1 MSLPLLRWLYF
12 FFFNDPATTEIYPL
26 SLHDALPISRLLPI
40 ALPPATALAAAPA
53 FADPPHHARGN
64 GPPPHAGGPH
74 NRDAPPPGW
83 QKKAWRRGDR
93 LPWAEVDRR
102 YWVDDY
108 ARYDL
113 REPGRDRRWVRQS
126 DSEYLLVEIATGL
139 IIDALHR

>member
-1 MSLPLLRWLYF
+1 MTS
-12 FFFNDPATTEIYPL
+12 I
-26 SLHDALPISRLLPI
+26 RLLAI
-40 ALPPATALAAAPA
+40 AVGSAAALAVAPA

-74 NRDAPPPGW
+74 HREAPPPGW
-83 QKKAWRRGDR
+83 QKKAWRRGER

-126 DSEYLLVEIATGL
+126 DNEYLLVEIATGL

>member
-1 MSLPLLRWLYF
+1 MK
-12 FFFNDPATTEIYPL
+12 TT
-26 SLHDALPISRLLPI
+26 RLLAI
-40 ALPPATALAAAPA
+40 ALTTATAFAAAPA

-74 NRDAPPPGW
+74 NREAPPPGW

-102 YWVDDY
+102 YWVNDY

-126 DSEYLLVEIATGL
+126 DNEYLLVEIATGL

>member
-1 MSLPLLRWLYF
+1 MLRH
-12 FFFNDPATTEIYPL
+12 DGGTSMKTT
-26 SLHDALPISRLLPI
+26 RLLAI
-40 ALPPATALAAAPA
+40 ALTTATALAAAPA

-64 GPPPHAGGPH
+64 ARRRMPAYAL
-74 NRDAPPPGW
+74 APPPGW

-113 REPGRDRRWVRQS
+113 RNPGRGQRWVRQS
-126 DSEYLLVEIATGL
+126 DTEYLLVEIATG
-139 IIDALHR
+139 DHRRAASLNAERAGP